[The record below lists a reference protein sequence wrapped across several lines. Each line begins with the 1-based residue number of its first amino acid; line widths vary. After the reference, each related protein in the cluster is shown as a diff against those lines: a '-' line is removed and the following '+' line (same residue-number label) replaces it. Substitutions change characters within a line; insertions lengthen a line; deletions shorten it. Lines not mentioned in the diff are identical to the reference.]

1 MKHVLQVMIVL
12 FSPELEKQRRVLLL
26 STLCCFTQLSHSE
39 CNNSIIV
46 DVVVVVR
53 LLLYVYL
60 WLAN

>member
-1 MKHVLQVMIVL
+1 MIVL

>member
-1 MKHVLQVMIVL
+1 MIVL

-46 DVVVVVR
+46 DVDVVVVVR